1 MIHCSSVEVFSSPP
15 NNGLL
20 VLGVEG
26 FVVFEE
32 LDLKLHLTPMGF
44 VLMKNSKIWVRKGR
58 R

>member
-1 MIHCSSVEVFSSPP
+1 MIHCSSVEVFFSPP

-32 LDLKLHLTPMGF
+32 LDLKLRLTPMGF